1 MRNRDKFKRLF
12 RFLSVLTIIGMLTA
26 VFAYMW
32 YTNFADNTDL
42 LIKTFFRRGNYTLV
56 LLYAVVLI
64 LFYRIYG
71 AHEVGYMRAMES
83 VYTQVVAVLCTNAF
97 AYLQLCLIGR
107 WKFLSNIQPIIWMTA
122 IDLVLVALWGTAVR
136 ITYVKIYPPRKILL
150 VYGQYSP
157 EGIMEKM
164 ESRQDKYI
172 IYDAINIDEGM
183 EEVKRRIET
192 CSNVLLMDLPAE
204 DRNHIL
210 KYCFRKNIRCYSA
223 PKISDIM
230 VRSAEEIH
238 LFDTT
243 LLLFRNS
250 GLSADQ
256 QFMKRAF
263 DVVFSLLFLIAA
275 SPFML
280 VIAIAIKACDGGPVF
295 FTQDRLT
302 QGGKVFKLYK
312 FRSMYVNRENTEYCL
327 TREHDKRVTPVG
339 KIIRNIHFD
348 ELPQI
353 FNILKGDMS
362 FVGPRPECPGLAEE
376 YQQIVPEFD
385 FRLKMKAGLTG
396 YAQVYGKYNTT
407 PLDKLKLDM
416 EYIERYN
423 FLLDLK
429 LILLTVKILFQKENT
444 EGIKEWQTTA
454 ATEDNLEK
462 IGKQKQENL

>member
-1 MRNRDKFKRLF
+1 MRKREKFKRLF
-12 RFLSVLTIIGMLTA
+12 RFLNALTIIGMLTA

-32 YTNFADNTDL
+32 YTNFADNEDL
-42 LIKTFFRRGNYTLV
+42 LIKTFFRRGNYVLVTLYGV
-56 LLYAVVLI
+56 IML
-64 LFYRIYG
+64 LFYRAYG
-71 AHEVGYMRAMES
+71 AHEVGYMRMMES
-83 VYTQVVAVLCTNAF
+83 VYTQVLSVLCTNAF
-97 AYLQLCLIGR
+97 TYLQLCLIGH
-107 WKFLSNIQPIIWMTA
+107 WKFLSNIRPVLWMTA
-122 IDLVLVALWGTAVR
+122 VDLVLVVLWTILVR
-136 ITYVKIYPPRKILL
+136 FAYVKIYPPRQVLV
-150 VYGQYSP
+150 VYGRYNPKS
-157 EGIMEKM
+157 IMQKM
-164 ESRQDKYI
+164 ASRQDKYI
-172 IYDAINIDEGM
+172 ICDAININRGM
-183 EEVKRRIET
+183 EEVKRCIEE
-192 CSNVLLMDLPAE
+192 CGCVLLMDLPAE
-204 DRNHIL
+204 PRNQLL

-230 VRSAEEIH
+230 LRRAEEIH

-256 QFMKRAF
+256 QFVKRAF
-263 DVVFSLLFLIAA
+263 DVVFSLLFLVAA

-280 VIAIAIKACDGGPVF
+280 IIAIAIKLCDGGPVF

-302 QGGKVFKLYK
+302 QDGKVFKLYK
-312 FRSMYVNRENTEYCL
+312 FRSMYVNREETEYCM
-327 TREHDKRVTPVG
+327 TRENDKRVTPVG

-362 FVGPRPECPGLAEE
+362 FVGPRPECPKLAEE
-376 YQQIVPEFD
+376 YQKIVPEFD

-416 EYIERYN
+416 EYIEQYS
-423 FLLDLK
+423 FWLDLK

-444 EGIKEWQTTA
+444 EGIKDWQTTA
-454 ATEDNLEK
+454 ATAENLEK
-462 IGKQKQENL
+462 IGKK

>member
-1 MRNRDKFKRLF
+1 MRKREKFKRLF
-12 RFLSVLTIIGMLTA
+12 RFLNALTIIGMLTA

-32 YTNFADNTDL
+32 YTNFAGNEDL
-42 LIKTFFRRGNYTLV
+42 LIKTFFRRGNYVLVTLYGV
-56 LLYAVVLI
+56 ILF
-64 LFYRIYG
+64 LFYRTYG
-71 AHEVGYMRAMES
+71 AHEVGYMRVMES
-83 VYTQVVAVLCTNAF
+83 AYTQVLSVLCTNAF
-97 AYLQLCLIGR
+97 TYLQLCLIGR
-107 WKFLSNIQPIIWMTA
+107 WKFLSNIRPILWMTA
-122 IDLVLVALWGTAVR
+122 VDLVLVVLWAIIAR
-136 ITYVKIYPPRKILL
+136 FAYVKIYPPRQVLV
-150 VYGQYSP
+150 VYGKYSP
-157 EGIMEKM
+157 KSIMQKM
-164 ESRQDKYI
+164 ASRQDKYI
-172 IYDAINIDEGM
+172 ICDAININRGM
-183 EEVKRRIET
+183 EEVKRHIEE
-192 CSNVLLMDLPAE
+192 CGCVLLMDLPAE
-204 DRNHIL
+204 PRNQLL

-230 VRSAEEIH
+230 LRRAEEIH

-256 QFMKRAF
+256 QFVKRAF
-263 DVVFSLLFLIAA
+263 DVVFSLLFLVAA

-280 VIAIAIKACDGGPVF
+280 IIAIAIKLCDGGPVF

-302 QGGKVFKLYK
+302 QDGKVFKLYK
-312 FRSMYVNRENTEYCL
+312 FRSMYVNREETEYCM
-327 TREHDKRVTPVG
+327 TRENDKRVTPVG

-362 FVGPRPECPGLAEE
+362 FVGPRPECPKLAEE

-416 EYIERYN
+416 VYIEQYS
-423 FLLDLK
+423 FWLDLK

-444 EGIKEWQTTA
+444 EGIKDWQTTA
-454 ATEDNLEK
+454 ATAENLEK
-462 IGKQKQENL
+462 IGKR